1 MRLKGIII
9 LLAFGFCGEVF
20 GQNFSKISVSAFEP
34 LSKANAEWV
43 DFDNDG
49 LLDLFVTGTNGA
61 GTHKVVIYYNNGD
74 DTFDALTLA
83 NWTNVGYDF
92 GDYNQDGFID
102 IILLGNDAAN
112 TLHFSVLENTS
123 GSSFSEK
130 SLGLETLTRGGVAW
144 VDIDADT
151 DLDVVAIGLNSLNKP
166 KLLIYEFVSGAYTQ
180 ISSSRGLANGT
191 IKSLDADN
199 DELVEVIAT
208 GFDHAGDA
216 QTIIYTL
223 DREFGLT
230 EYQTTLNPY
239 ALNKIAL
246 ADINEDGAVDIG
258 ITGYSEPAAESSELL
273 RNNSL
278 FSFTEVS
285 PFLDDLDNSSIEF
298 GDLNNDGLPDI
309 LLMGTDEVNSKFFY
323 YYKNSA
329 SYAFTSSAIAV
340 ETIYSG
346 DAALGDYD
354 NDGDLD
360 LFQVGNSLL
369 SLQSNLYASD
379 FSGTVVNAAPSIPT
393 SLAVSTQQ
401 DSITFSWNASTD
413 DLTNASSLSY
423 ALYMS
428 NEPAGTDL
436 VISPLSNISTGYRKT
451 TKVGNAGFNTTK
463 TVYDIPEGTYYWS
476 VQAIDNNGKASVF
489 ASEESFGVCY
499 HYSIGNDTT
508 ICKYED
514 VSFEVTDPEAT
525 EVNWYLKSSGL
536 QLSDSFTF
544 THTAITKDTV
554 VAEITKSFGCTV
566 YDTLVVDV
574 YALPDFDLG
583 NDTAVCYLESLP
595 LSIAS
600 LGVDGL
606 DYVNWYSPGEGLLLS
621 NSESIDFEVLKKD
634 SLIAEV
640 FNVNGCVNY
649 DTIIVDVLSLPEF
662 ILGNDTAICYA
673 ESLTLSVSDLG
684 IPGLDSVNWYSTGL
698 GSLLKDNESVTFE
711 VFTKDT
717 IIAEVFNSNGCWYFD
732 SLIVDVFD
740 LPDFNIGN
748 DTAICYAESVAFTV
762 SDLGIIGLDS
772 VNWYSI
778 KQGILVQ
785 DNVDLLFEVL
795 EPDTIVAEVF
805 NINGCVNYDS
815 LIVSMFDPA
824 AFDLGNDTTI
834 CYQEY
839 FSLDN
844 L

>member
-1 MRLKGIII
+1 
-9 LLAFGFCGEVF
+9 
-20 GQNFSKISVSAFEP
+20 
-34 LSKANAEWV
+34 
-43 DFDNDG
+43 
-49 LLDLFVTGTNGA
+49 
-61 GTHKVVIYYNNGD
+61 
-74 DTFDALTLA
+74 
-83 NWTNVGYDF
+83 
-92 GDYNQDGFID
+92 
-102 IILLGNDAAN
+102 
-112 TLHFSVLENTS
+112 
-123 GSSFSEK
+123 
-130 SLGLETLTRGGVAW
+130 
-144 VDIDADT
+144 
-151 DLDVVAIGLNSLNKP
+151 
-166 KLLIYEFVSGAYTQ
+166 
-180 ISSSRGLANGT
+180 
-191 IKSLDADN
+191 
-199 DELVEVIAT
+199 
-208 GFDHAGDA
+208 HAGDA

-662 ILGNDTAICYA
+662 
-673 ESLTLSVSDLG
+673 
-684 IPGLDSVNWYSTGL
+684 
-698 GSLLKDNESVTFE
+698 
-711 VFTKDT
+711 
-717 IIAEVFNSNGCWYFD
+717 
-732 SLIVDVFD
+732 
-740 LPDFNIGN
+740 
-748 DTAICYAESVAFTV
+748 
-762 SDLGIIGLDS
+762 
-772 VNWYSI
+772 
-778 KQGILVQ
+778 
-785 DNVDLLFEVL
+785 
-795 EPDTIVAEVF
+795 
-805 NINGCVNYDS
+805 
-815 LIVSMFDPA
+815 
-824 AFDLGNDTTI
+824 
-834 CYQEY
+834 
-839 FSLDN
+839 
-844 L
+844 